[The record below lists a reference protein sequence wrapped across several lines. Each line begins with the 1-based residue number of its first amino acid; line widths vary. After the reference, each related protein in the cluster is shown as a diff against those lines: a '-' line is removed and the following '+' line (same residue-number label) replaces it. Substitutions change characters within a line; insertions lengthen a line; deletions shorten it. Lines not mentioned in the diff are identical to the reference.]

1 MGEPLVRIEHL
12 YKSYEQT
19 EVLRDVSLTV
29 DQNETVSIIGP
40 SGTGKS
46 TLLRCLNYL
55 VEPTRGTIS
64 IADVTVDAESHTADD
79 IRNLR
84 SHSTMVFQNYNLFKN
99 YTALRNVSEPLV
111 LAKKMG
117 KVEAEE
123 HARRYLDLVGMGD
136 RADFYPSKLS
146 GGQQQRIG
154 IARALAMEPSVLL
167 LDEPTSALDPQ
178 LVGEVLNTIKKLA
191 EMGMTMVLVTH
202 EIHFAHEV
210 SDRIVFMDE
219 GQVAAEGTPEVI
231 LGAQAGPRL
240 REFLNYIER

>member
-1 MGEPLVRIEHL
+1 MGEPLVRVEHL
-12 YKSYEQT
+12 YKSYEQV

-64 IADVTVDAESHTADD
+64 IGDVTVDAQRHTDED
-79 IRNLR
+79 IRSLR
-84 SHSTMVFQNYNLFKN
+84 SHSAMVFQNYNLFKN
-99 YTALRNVSEPLV
+99 YSALRNVSEPLV
-111 LAKKMG
+111 LAKKVS
-117 KVEAEE
+117 KTEAEE
-123 HARRYLDLVGMGD
+123 RAHEYLDLVGMGE

-146 GGQQQRIG
+146 GGQQQRVG

-219 GQVAAEGTPEVI
+219 GEIAAEGTPQAI
-231 LGAQAGPRL
+231 LDGAESPRL
-240 REFLNYIER
+240 SEFLNYIER